1 MSQLD
6 FNKKTMPLYAQ
17 IKKIIKE
24 RIETNIYKPGEI
36 IPSEARFQDE
46 FEVSRITVRQA
57 ICQLEKEGLVERTR
71 GKGTRV
77 VYKNKIIEDL
87 MRIHTFT
94 NEMEKRGIQPGT
106 RYGHIVLDNV
116 SNDIAKI
123 FSRKPTEKF
132 FQLFRVRT
140 GDGVPLAYS
149 ISYFLESQNLPLDD
163 KYYQENLYTLLEDF
177 KENYPVRT
185 EEYFCAVNATKEIAE
200 KLDMEKGEAVLARK
214 RTFYNDKDEV
224 VGYMI
229 AYYPG
234 DRYQYKLKITD

>member
-6 FNKKTMPLYAQ
+6 FEKKTMPLYAQ

-24 RIETNIYKPGEI
+24 RIEKNIYAPGEI
-36 IPSEARFQDE
+36 IPSEAKFQEE
-46 FEVSRITVRQA
+46 FGVSRITVRQA

-87 MRIHTFT
+87 MRVQTFT
-94 NEMEKRGIQPGT
+94 NEMEKRGITPGT
-106 RYGHIVLDNV
+106 RYGHIIFDYVD
-116 SNDIAKI
+116 NDIAKI
-123 FSRKPTEKF
+123 FSRKPDEKF

-140 GDGVPLAYS
+140 GNDVPLVYS
-149 ISYFLESQNLPLDD
+149 ISYFLENQELPLDD

-177 KENYPVRT
+177 HVNVPIRT
-185 EEYFCAVNATKEIAE
+185 EEYFYAMNASKEVAE
-200 KLDMEKGEAVLARK
+200 KLDMEKGEAVLVR
-214 RTFYNDKDEV
+214 RRIFYDISDRV
-224 VGYMI
+224 VSYMI

-234 DRYQYKLKITD
+234 DRYQYKVKLTD